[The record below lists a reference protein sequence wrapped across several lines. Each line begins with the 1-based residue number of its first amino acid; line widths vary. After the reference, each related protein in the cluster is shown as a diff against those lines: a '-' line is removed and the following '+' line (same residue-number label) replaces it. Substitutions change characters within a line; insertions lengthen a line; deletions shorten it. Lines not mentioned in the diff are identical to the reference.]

1 MRGVGV
7 LEFGAPDV
15 LQVIDLPEVHAGP
28 GEIRVRVH
36 AASVNPTDL
45 MLRNGSRAEALREI
59 DPPYV
64 PGMDIA
70 GVIDEIGPGTETDL
84 AVDTAVM
91 AMVIPVG
98 NHGAYRESI
107 VLSMDSVVRA
117 PEGFSHAEASTLP
130 MNGLTARQSL
140 DQLALRS
147 GQTIAVTGAAGAYG
161 GYVIQ
166 IAKHEGLRVIADASL
181 SDESLVNALGADV
194 IIPRGDDFSQQVRG
208 VVPDGVDGLA
218 DGAVLSQLAVGAV
231 RDGGAFASVRAWVGT
246 GERGIMFHRTSVRDY
261 DHRSDLLDQLRQLAE
276 TRVVKLRVAG
286 TYEPEQASEAHR
298 RLEARGTRGR
308 CVIVF

>member
-1 MRGVGV
+1 MRAVGV
-7 LEFGAPDV
+7 LNFGDPDV
-15 LQVIDLPEVHAGP
+15 LQVVNLPEVHAGQ
-28 GEIRVRVH
+28 GEVRIRVH

-59 DPPYV
+59 DPPHV

-84 AVDTAVM
+84 AVGTTVM
-91 AMVIPVG
+91 AMVVPVG
-98 NHGAYRESI
+98 DHGAYRESI
-107 VLSMDSVVRA
+107 VLSMDSVIKA
-117 PEGFSHAEASTLP
+117 PEGFSYAEASTLP

-140 DQLALRS
+140 DQLGLYP

-166 IAKHEGLRVIADASL
+166 IAKHEGLKVIADAS
-181 SDESLVNALGADV
+181 SADEPLVSSFGADV
-194 IIPRGDDFSQQVRG
+194 IVPRGEDFSQQVRK

-218 DGAVLSQLAVGAV
+218 DGAVLSELAVGAV
-231 RDGGAFASVRAWVGT
+231 RDGGAFASVRGWAGS
-246 GERGIMFHRTSVRDY
+246 GERDITFHRTSVRNY
-261 DHRSDLLDQLRQLAE
+261 DHRRDLLDQLRELAE
-276 TRVVKLRVAG
+276 MGIVTLRVAE
-286 TYEPEQASEAHR
+286 TYEPEQAKEAHK

>member
-7 LEFGAPDV
+7 LGFGDPDV
-15 LQVIDLPEVHAGP
+15 LKVVELPEVHAGQ
-28 GEIRVRVH
+28 GEVRIRVH

-45 MLRNGSRAEALREI
+45 MLRNGARADALREI
-59 DPPYV
+59 TPPHI
-64 PGMDIA
+64 PGMDAA

-84 AVDTAVM
+84 SIGTAVM
-91 AMVIPVG
+91 AMVIPIG

-107 VLSMDSVVRA
+107 VLSIDSVVRA
-117 PEGFSHAEASTLP
+117 PEGFSHSEVSTLP

-140 DQLALRS
+140 DQLALRP

-161 GYVIQ
+161 GYVVQ
-166 IAKHEGLRVIADASL
+166 IAKYEGLRVIADASPA
-181 SDESLVNALGADV
+181 DEPLVSSFGADV

-218 DGAVLSQLAVGAV
+218 DGAVLSELAVGAV
-231 RDGGAFASVRAWVGT
+231 RDGGGYAAVRGWEGT
-246 GERGIMFHRTSVRDY
+246 GERGITFHRTSVRNY

-276 TRVVKLRVAG
+276 TGIVTLRVAG
-286 TYEPEQASEAHR
+286 TYNPEQASEAHR

>member
-7 LEFGAPDV
+7 LGFGDPDV
-15 LQVIDLPEVHAGP
+15 LKVVELPEVHAGQ
-28 GEIRVRVH
+28 GEVRIRVH

-45 MLRNGSRAEALREI
+45 MLRNGARADALREI
-59 DPPYV
+59 TPPHI
-64 PGMDIA
+64 PGMDAA

-84 AVDTAVM
+84 SIGTAVM
-91 AMVIPVG
+91 AMVIPIG

-107 VLSMDSVVRA
+107 VLSIDSVVRA
-117 PEGFSHAEASTLP
+117 PEGFSHSEVSTLP

-140 DQLALRS
+140 DQLALRP

-161 GYVIQ
+161 GYVVQ
-166 IAKHEGLRVIADASL
+166 IAKHEGLRVIADASPA
-181 SDESLVNALGADV
+181 DEPLVSSFGADV
-194 IIPRGDDFSQQVRG
+194 IIPRGDGFSQLVRG
-208 VVPDGVDGLA
+208 VVPVGVDGLA
-218 DGAVLSQLAVGAV
+218 VGAVLSELAVGAV
-231 RDGGAFASVRAWVGT
+231 RDGGGYAAVRGWEGT
-246 GERGIMFHRTSVRDY
+246 GERGITFHRTSVRNY

-276 TRVVKLRVAG
+276 TGIVTLRVAG
-286 TYEPEQASEAHR
+286 TYNPEQASEAHR

>member
-36 AASVNPTDL
+36 AAAVNPTDL
-45 MLRNGSRAEALREI
+45 SIRNGARAETLRQI
-59 DPPYV
+59 APPYV
-64 PGMDIA
+64 PGMDAA

-84 AVDTAVM
+84 AVGTPVM
-91 AMVIPVG
+91 AMVVPLG

-107 VLSMDSVVRA
+107 VLSIDSVARA
-117 PEGFSHAEASTLP
+117 PEGFSHSEVSTLP

-166 IAKHEGLRVIADASL
+166 IAKHEGLRVIADAS
-181 SDESLVNALGADV
+181 SADESLVSALGADV
-194 IIPRGDDFSQQVRG
+194 IVSRGDDFSQQVRR

-231 RDGGAFASVRAWVGT
+231 RDGGAFASVRGWAGT
-246 GERGIMFHRTSVRDY
+246 GERDITFHRTSVRDY

-276 TRVVKLRVAG
+276 TKVVTLRVAG